1 MFRKPPGVPSV
12 PPPEIYDIWDEGD
25 AVVIE
30 PGIPGIDDEEEDL
43 PPYHTYYQ
51 FIRPPP
57 TGEIDLP
64 HMEEDIAPEEEEE
77 EEEDE
82 VNQEEE
88 EAAPAEVIP
97 PKPVE
102 IEPPPKPT
110 TLQQR
115 MLAIAGQD
123 VNNFMKEMEVN
134 YRQKEMNRQSTY
146 ETRKARMEAGDI
158 GDDAMETDYSSF
170 NQHHPAPFQ
179 RPPMMPGYP
188 MGPPPVYGGFVPPP
202 ALGSRLPPGPP
213 PRLPQGIVPRM
224 VRPPGMPPP
233 PPPGLRPGAPSGISG
248 GNRGPPASSSSS
260 SSSPSTSSIGKAPNK
275 STIIEAKPQM
285 RNLSADLTRFVP
297 TAIKLK
303 KDAPPPRKDAL
314 KSVSSTPH
322 IEWRTPQVQVT
333 IFYTRFVVI
342 LHYITSVVHPQSIHL
357 IDCLVSSLNLIT
369 QFSFAMP
376 LVLAT
381 VLILSTILVDC
392 I

>member
-224 VRPPGMPPP
+224 VRPPGM
-233 PPPGLRPGAPSGISG
+233 I
-248 GNRGPPASSSSS
+248 
-260 SSSPSTSSIGKAPNK
+260 
-275 STIIEAKPQM
+275 
-285 RNLSADLTRFVP
+285 RF
-297 TAIKLK
+297 
-303 KDAPPPRKDAL
+303 
-314 KSVSSTPH
+314 S
-322 IEWRTPQVQVT
+322 Q
-333 IFYTRFVVI
+333 
-342 LHYITSVVHPQSIHL
+342 
-357 IDCLVSSLNLIT
+357 
-369 QFSFAMP
+369 
-376 LVLAT
+376 
-381 VLILSTILVDC
+381 
-392 I
+392 